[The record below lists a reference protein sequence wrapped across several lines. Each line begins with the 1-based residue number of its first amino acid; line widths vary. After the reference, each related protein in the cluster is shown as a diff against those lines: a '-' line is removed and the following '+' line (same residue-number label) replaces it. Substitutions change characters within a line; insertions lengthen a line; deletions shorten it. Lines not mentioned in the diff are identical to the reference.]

1 MENKKSTN
9 KVHVKIND
17 IDSTSQGLSEKE
29 RARKRERKREKR
41 EREQAIESKGATL
54 RGSVRG
60 RGTSHRGSPDDSR

>member
-1 MENKKSTN
+1 MENKKSMN

-29 RARKRERKREKR
+29 RARKREKR
-41 EREQAIESKGATL
+41 ERDQAIESKGATL